1 MFDIE
6 RWKEIMSTLRQNKLR
21 SFLTAFGVFWGIF
34 MLIVMA
40 GMGKG
45 LENGVTSG
53 IGEFATNSVFMWTEN
68 TGKPYG
74 GFRRGRRWNFDNGD
88 VTMIRESIEGV
99 KVVAPRLFGGWG
111 SGENTVR
118 GDKSGSFRLKGDY
131 PEWIEINP
139 MDVTQGR
146 WINDMDVQNRRKV
159 CVIGS
164 KVYEEMFNKGE
175 NPIGEYIRVDNVYY
189 QVVGVI
195 EPITQM
201 NMNGRSEESVFM
213 PFSTMQVVYNHGD
226 MVHMMGIVGQEKY
239 PATILEKEIRQLIKK
254 RHKIAPD
261 DEQAIA
267 GFNLEKE
274 FKQFAN
280 LFLGIN
286 ILTWIVGIGTL
297 IAGVIG
303 VSNIMLVII
312 KSRTKEIGVMRA
324 IGATPGKVIGQILLE
339 SAFITTLAGYFGLLL
354 GLLLL
359 EGIAAMMTASQGS
372 GGEESFLGTPEI
384 SLSVALSC
392 LAVLIISGT
401 LAGLI
406 PAKKA
411 VSIKPIDA
419 LRAE

>member
-6 RWKEIMSTLRQNKLR
+6 LWKEIMSNLKQNKLR

-53 IGEFATNSVFMWTEN
+53 IGEFATNSVFMWTDR

-74 GFRRGRRWNFDNGD
+74 GFRRGRNWNFDNGD
-88 VTMIRESIEGV
+88 VTLIRNNVKGV
-99 KVVAPRLFGGWG
+99 KIVAPRLFGGWRT
-111 SGENTVR
+111 GENTVR
-118 GDKSGSFRLKGDY
+118 KDKSANFNLKGDY
-131 PEWIEINP
+131 PEWLEINP
-139 MDVTQGR
+139 MAIEHGR
-146 WINDMDVQNRRKV
+146 WINDMDIKNRRKV
-159 CVIGS
+159 CVIGE
-164 KVYEEMFNKGE
+164 KVYEEMFAKGE
-175 NPIGEYIRVDNVYY
+175 DPIGEYLRVDNVYY
-189 QVVGVI
+189 QVVGVVR
-195 EPITQM
+195 PITQM
-201 NMNGRSEESVFM
+201 NMNGRSEESIFL
-213 PFSTMQVVYNHGD
+213 PFSTMQVVYNLGD
-226 MVHMMGIVGQEKY
+226 VVYMMGVVGEENY
-239 PATILEKEIRQLIKK
+239 SAAILEKEIQQLIKS

-267 GFNLEKE
+267 GFNLEQQ
-274 FKQFAN
+274 FKQFSN

-303 VSNIMLVII
+303 VSNIMLVIV
-312 KSRTKEIGVMRA
+312 KARTKEIGVMRA
-324 IGATPGKVIGQILLE
+324 IGATPRKVIGQILLE
-339 SAFITTLAGYFGLLL
+339 SAFITTLAGYFGLLS

-359 EGIAAMMTASQGS
+359 EGINALMEKAQAA
-372 GGEESFLGTPEI
+372 GGDEVFLRHPEI
-384 SLSVALSC
+384 SFTVAVACLSV
-392 LAVLIISGT
+392 LIVSGT